1 MKWFFDGSLY
11 INIALSLAAF
21 ILACTWKE
29 KKGKALLA
37 WAMLFYLLYPVF
49 FKVRLLLII
58 DKLIENNSVA
68 AQALAIA
75 GGVANMAAHVLI
87 LCFVIVAGSSV
98 PAPAAQVLSQQA
110 GVQEAETKGPLYYF
124 VPVGRLVLLSII
136 SAGIYAIYWIYRN
149 WRYLKERDALSI
161 SPFWRGFFGVFYMHK
176 LLRAIHGDQQVR
188 TLQPAAFSPGWLAT
202 GWVILVVIGNIVS
215 RIPEP
220 AVAFPFLLLSQL
232 SFLFLIPVQNYING
246 VNHMLSP
253 KPQFHPWTGGDAICL
268 IIGLVFWPL
277 VFIGLK
283 AA

>member
-1 MKWFFDGSLY
+1 MKWFFEGSFY
-11 INIALSLAAF
+11 INIALSLVAF

-37 WAMLFYLLYPVF
+37 WAMLFYLLSPAF
-49 FKVRLLLII
+49 FKVRIVLVI
-58 DKLIENNSVA
+58 DKLIENNSAA

-75 GGVANMAAHVLI
+75 GGVSNLAAHVLI
-87 LCFVIVAGSSV
+87 LCFVIVAGSS
-98 PAPAAQVLSQQA
+98 APVQAAQALSQEA
-110 GVQEAETKGPLYYF
+110 GGPETERKGPLYYF
-124 VPVGRLVLLSII
+124 VPIGRMVLLSIL
-136 SAGIYAIYWIYRN
+136 SSGIYAIYWIYRN

-188 TLQPAAFSPGWLAT
+188 SLQPAAFSPGWLAT
-202 GWVILVVIGNIVS
+202 GWVTLVVLGNIVS

-232 SFLFLIPVQNYING
+232 SFLFLIPVQNYVNG
-246 VNHMLSP
+246 VNHMLSS
-253 KPQFHPWTGGDAICL
+253 KPQFHPWTGGDAVCL
-268 IIGLVFWPL
+268 IIGLVFWLL